1 MKKNNE
7 GSDAVNY
14 CRALH
19 VAAWDANSKKKE
31 DKECLSKDKILN
43 D

>member
-1 MKKNNE
+1 MKKNN
-7 GSDAVNY
+7 GGCDAVNY

-31 DKECLSKDKILN
+31 DKECLSNDKILN